1 MKNIFLDD
9 LFNKD
14 TKRSL
19 FYRNSDYDAI
29 KEQRQPRYICSSCY
43 YRNLKQ
49 LIQMQQCTAIF
60 VFVIFIFIVQ
70 F

>member
-14 TKRSL
+14 TKCLL
-19 FYRNSDYDAI
+19 FQRNSDYDAI
-29 KEQRQPRYICSSCY
+29 KEQRQPRYICSSSY

-60 VFVIFIFIVQ
+60 SLLFSS
-70 F
+70 